1 MSTRFPS
8 AWRALSAGPRPG
20 GGGSRRPRPLRAAM
34 LRVLV
39 LTPSAIMMATASL
52 SSQSR
57 RADAEPYFPS
67 RWEWATRRPEDVGMS
82 STRLAAVETFARANE
97 ATTHKDGAELAT
109 ILAGEPYNEIVGPT
123 MRRGGTNGLVIR
135 HGYIVFEWGD
145 TRQVDWTFSATKSY
159 LATTVGLAF
168 DAGLIQSLTDP
179 VAEYVRDGNFASPHN
194 AKITWVQL
202 LQQSSE
208 WQGTL
213 WDKPDWADRY
223 DASTGKRPVL
233 EPGSKYTY
241 NDVRVNLTALA
252 ALHVWRRPLPEIL
265 RERIM
270 DPIEASTTWRW
281 HGYRNSWVDIDG
293 LQMQSVSGGGHWGG
307 GLWISARDHARF
319 GLLHLRGGK
328 WKDRQLLSSRW
339 LELATAPS
347 PTNER
352 YGYMWWLNRGPQRIA
367 PSAPESV
374 FYAAGGGGNYVWV
387 DRENDLVVVARWVPD
402 LGGLI
407 ERVMAAFEPSPAR

>member
-1 MSTRFPS
+1 M
-8 AWRALSAGPRPG
+8 
-20 GGGSRRPRPLRAAM
+20 
-34 LRVLV
+34 RVLA
-39 LTPSAIMMATASL
+39 LTSSAIIAVATSL

-57 RADAEPYFPS
+57 RVDAEPYFPS
-67 RWEWATRRPEDVGMS
+67 RWEWTTRRPEDVGMS
-82 STRLAAVETFARANE
+82 SSRLAAVETFARANE

-168 DAGLIQSLTDP
+168 DAGLIRSLSDP
-179 VAEYVRDGNFASPHN
+179 VAEYVRDGSFSSPHN

-223 DASTGKRPVL
+223 DARTGKRPVL

-252 ALHVWRRPLPEIL
+252 ALHVWRRPLPEVF

-293 LQMQSVSGGGHWGG
+293 LQVQSVSGGGHWGG

-339 LELATAPS
+339 LDLATASS

-352 YGYMWWLNRGPQRIA
+352 YGYMWWLNRGPERVA

-387 DRENDLVVVARWVPD
+387 DRANDLVVVVRWVPD
-402 LGGLI
+402 LGGVI
-407 ERVMAAFEPSPAR
+407 ERVMAALEPAPAR